1 MKNKVQLIVRVAAE
15 HPDAETFKCLGNKI
29 VLELDDY
36 DYAYEFTMTMLNLRG
51 DNKFEHGDLMFFNE
65 GILIEID
72 KQNDRHGKFKSR
84 R

>member
-1 MKNKVQLIVRVAAE
+1 MNKMIKLIVRVSAE

-36 DYAYEFTMTMLNLRG
+36 DYAYEFTMTMLNLR
-51 DNKFEHGDLMFFNE
+51 DNDKFEHGDLMFFNK

-72 KQNDRHGKFKSR
+72 R
-84 R
+84 

>member
-1 MKNKVQLIVRVAAE
+1 MITLKTTDKMKQKNKIKLTVRVAAE

-51 DNKFEHGDLMFFNE
+51 DNKFEHGDLMFFNK

-72 KQNDRHGKFKSR
+72 R
-84 R
+84 

>member
-1 MKNKVQLIVRVAAE
+1 MKQKNKVQLIMRVSAE

-51 DNKFEHGDLMFFNE
+51 DNKFEHGDLFFFNKE
-65 GILIEID
+65 ILIEICD
-72 KQNDRHGKFKSR
+72 
-84 R
+84 